1 MTCVLHTSHF
11 ITVNKHIIANL
22 YEEEEKNTI
31 HKHKHLHGIPSNNKC
46 HDILRLLTNILCCRQ
61 IAADV
66 DRCEA
71 AAFWFL
77 ELVFWILSVCLYV
90 SFVFFVFVWLA
101 WLPSSSSSSLL
112 YVIPCAMCNE
122 NVDCDYQ
129 CTNTSTYSERIYL
142 FCLPLFLGVQLLR
155 LLLFVLS
162 ATLFFCVS
170 FSHFV
175 FIMLI

>member
-1 MTCVLHTSHF
+1 MCSTHVSFHYCEQTHHSQF
-11 ITVNKHIIANL
+11 IRRRK
-22 YEEEEKNTI
+22 KNTI

-90 SFVFFVFVWLA
+90 SFFVVLFSFGWLGCRRRRHCCT
-101 WLPSSSSSSLL
+101 WFH
-112 YVIPCAMCNE
+112 V
-122 NVDCDYQ
+122 Q
-129 CTNTSTYSERIYL
+129 C
-142 FCLPLFLGVQLLR
+142 VMK
-155 LLLFVLS
+155 
-162 ATLFFCVS
+162 
-170 FSHFV
+170 
-175 FIMLI
+175 MLIVTINAQTRVHIPNAFICSVFPCF